1 MKICELHTT
10 NKNIKYLHM
19 KKILFTSAMTIMMF
33 ACGNNKKE
41 DNNSSISIDG
51 SSTVY
56 PISEAIAEEYRT
68 EDKDVDVTIGV
79 SGTGGGFQKFG
90 RGEVDIANASRP
102 IKEDEKAAA
111 AANNINFVEIEVA
124 YDGLAVVINPEN
136 DWVTCL
142 TVEQLKMIWEPG
154 AQGTITRWNQIDPSW
169 PDEEIHLF
177 GPGVA
182 SGTFDYFTEAIVGK
196 SGSSRGDY
204 TASEDDNI
212 LVQGVSGDKY
222 GLGFFGLAYY
232 EENQDKLKM
241 VGVDGGEGC
250 VEPDMETVSD
260 GSYAPLSRP
269 LYIYVNSTSIKNPK
283 VVDFVNFYLEEAPSL
298 LKDVGYV
305 PLTSEEYKIE
315 QEKFQAFVQKNKE

>member
-1 MKICELHTT
+1 
-10 NKNIKYLHM
+10 M
-19 KKILFTSAMTIMMF
+19 KKLILLAAVSFTVMS
-33 ACGNNKKE
+33 CGNNKK
-41 DNNSSISIDG
+41 DDGSTSISIDG

-56 PISEAIAEEYRT
+56 PVTEAMAEEFRN
-68 EDKDVDVTIGV
+68 EDPKTDITIGV
-79 SGTGGGFQKFG
+79 SGTGGGFKKFG
-90 RGEVDIANASRP
+90 RGESDIANASRP
-102 IKEDEKAAA
+102 IKDDERAIAEE
-111 AANNINFVEIEVA
+111 NNISFVELEVA
-124 YDGLAVVINPEN
+124 YDGLAVIVHPEN
-136 DWVTCL
+136 DWVDCF

-154 AQGTITRWNQIDPSW
+154 AQGTITRWNQIDPAW

-204 TASEDDNI
+204 TASEDDNV

-222 GLGFFGLAYY
+222 GLGFFGLAYF
-232 EENQDKLKM
+232 EENSNKLRL

-250 VEPDMETVSD
+250 VKPSIETVSN

-269 LYIYVNSTSIKNPK
+269 LFVYVNSSSVKNNPK
-283 VVDFVNFYLEEAPSL
+283 VIDFINFYLDEASSL

-305 PLTSEEYKIE
+305 PLTPEEYKA
-315 QEKFQAFVQKNKE
+315 QKEKFKTFVEKHQK

>member
-1 MKICELHTT
+1 
-10 NKNIKYLHM
+10 M
-19 KKILFTSAMTIMMF
+19 KKSILVAAVAFSLMS
-33 ACGNNKKE
+33 CGNNKK
-41 DNNSSISIDG
+41 DQANDSDSIAIDG

-56 PISEAIAEEYRT
+56 PVTEAIAEEYRA
-68 EDKDVDVTIGV
+68 EDPEVDVTIGV

-90 RGEVDIANASRP
+90 RGETDISNASRP

-111 AANNINFVEIEVA
+111 QQNNIDFVELEVA
-124 YDGLAVVINPEN
+124 YDGLAVVVNPEN
-136 DWVTCL
+136 DWVECM
-142 TVEQLKMIWEPG
+142 TVEELKKIWSPE
-154 AQGTITRWNQIDPSW
+154 AQGNITRWNQIRPEW

-204 TASEDDNI
+204 TASEDDNV
-212 LVQGVSGDKY
+212 LVQGVTGDKY

-241 VGVDGGEGC
+241 VAVDGGEGC
-250 VEPDMETVSD
+250 VEPSMETVST
-260 GSYAPLSRP
+260 GEYAPLSRP
-269 LYIYVNSTSIKNPK
+269 LFVYVSSAAVKNNPK
-283 VVDFVNFYLEEAPSL
+283 VVDFMNFYLNEAPNL

-305 PLTSEEYKIE
+305 PLPPEEYKE
-315 QEKFQAFVQKNKE
+315 QKEKFQAFVEKHQQETAQEQQQ

>member
-1 MKICELHTT
+1 
-10 NKNIKYLHM
+10 M
-19 KKILFTSAMTIMMF
+19 KKIILVAAVSFSILS
-33 ACGNNKKE
+33 CGNNKK
-41 DNNSSISIDG
+41 DNSNSSITIDG

-56 PISEAIAEEYRT
+56 PISEAIAEEYRA
-68 EDKDVDVTIGV
+68 EDRDVDVTIGV

-90 RGEVDIANASRP
+90 RGEVDITNASRP

-111 AANNINFVEIEVA
+111 EANNINFVEIEVA
-124 YDGLAVVINPEN
+124 YDGLAVVVNPEN

-142 TVEQLKMIWEPG
+142 TVEQLKKIWEPG

-241 VGVDGGEGC
+241 VAVDNGEGC
-250 VEPDMETVSD
+250 IEPSMETVSN
-260 GSYAPLSRP
+260 GTYAPLSRP

-305 PLTSEEYKIE
+305 PLTPEEYKRE
-315 QEKFQAFVQKNKE
+315 QEKFQAFVDKNKK

>member
-1 MKICELHTT
+1 
-10 NKNIKYLHM
+10 M
-19 KKILFTSAMTIMMF
+19 KKVLFTSAMAFVMM

-41 DNNSSISIDG
+41 DGNSSISIDG

-56 PISEAIAEEYRT
+56 PVTEAIAEEFRN
-68 EDKDVDVTIGV
+68 EDPDVNVTIGV
-79 SGTGGGFQKFG
+79 SGTGGGFKKFG
-90 RGEVDIANASRP
+90 RGEIDIANASRP
-102 IKEDEKAAA
+102 IKDEEKAVAEE
-111 AANNINFVEIEVA
+111 NNITYVQLEVA
-124 YDGLAVVINPEN
+124 YDGLAVVVHPEN
-136 DWVTCL
+136 DWVTCF
-142 TVEQLKMIWEPG
+142 TVEELKKIWEPG
-154 AQGTITRWNQIDPSW
+154 AQGTITRWNQINPAW

-204 TASEDDNI
+204 TASEDDNV

-241 VGVDGGEGC
+241 VPVNGGNGC
-250 VEPDMETVSD
+250 VEPSMETVRN
-260 GSYAPLSRP
+260 GTYAPLSRP
-269 LYIYVNSTSIKNPK
+269 LYVYVNSTSLENQK
-283 VVDFVNFYLEEAPSL
+283 VIDFINFYLNEAPGL

-305 PLTSEEYKIE
+305 PLTDEEYEE
-315 QEKFQAFVQKNKE
+315 QKAKFQDFVENNR